1 MKSYF
6 ISVRF
11 DRMKNTDISALYQQL
26 ISIAKYAKWD
36 IPEIITASTRL
47 EMYKSL
53 TEVLMPKKRKQ
64 LHTAEITKLRAN
76 NDKLVAAILLQLK
89 ALSYAL
95 LDEDKN
101 ALQIAE
107 KRIIK
112 LLKNYNRNVI
122 QQKENVFYMLNG
134 YLKSEDFKNA
144 LVDLRLM
151 RFIDKLNE
159 NNAQIDELLNLQ
171 DEDKKTK
178 PAPNTTIPAK
188 EKLIAEMRLYLQTI
202 DVYLLTHPEAGK
214 MELTGLINI
223 ELKRART
230 QLRNTTTRRI
240 RRKEKANKE
249 VVMEGNDVS
258 EDNHQ

>member
-6 ISVRF
+6 ICVRF
-11 DRMKNTDISALYQQL
+11 DRMKNTDISVLYQQL
-26 ISIAKYAKWD
+26 ISISKFAKCD
-36 IPEIITASTRL
+36 IPELITALTRL

-53 TEVLMPKKRKQ
+53 TEVLMKKKRKQ
-64 LHTAEITKLRAN
+64 LHTPEITKLRAA
-76 NDKLVAAILLQLK
+76 NDKLIAAILFQLK
-89 ALSYAL
+89 ALNYAQ
-95 LDEDKN
+95 LDEDRV
-101 ALQIAE
+101 ALLKTESAM
-107 KRIIK
+107 KK

-171 DEDKKTK
+171 DEDKKSK

-249 VVMEGNDVS
+249 VVIEGNDVS
-258 EDNHQ
+258 EDNYQ